1 MPGTAGQRQKA
12 NSPTDETGDLAAD
25 VAQAER
31 APATLQRG
39 CLNAVKSQTSDQAT
53 QDQQDAAL
61 QTLIQ
66 TATTPESGLAQLRMV
81 EPELGPP

>member
-1 MPGTAGQRQKA
+1 MY
-12 NSPTDETGDLAAD
+12 

-39 CLNAVKSQTSDQAT
+39 CLNAVKGQASDQAN

-81 EPELGPP
+81 EPELAPPPVEPL